1 MKHLMLY
8 EDWCAAGQLTPDH
21 QQIDEQVSWSD
32 ALHLVGDVAAAAA
45 DMVVPGSGA
54 VIDVTN
60 LLAYL
65 VESHLAT
72 DQNEKAKLA
81 ISAVIQA
88 FAIFDPLN
96 IISATKIGL
105 NSIFRAFTQR
115 TPQAIQTARLAA
127 ASVEVGLTT
136 MKNGLIRLAGTMATR
151 LADSKFG
158 SAIAWVSKKLGIPN
172 VLAWLKTFLTQT
184 VPNLITTFL
193 TKLRNTFNPAQT
205 GARNMDELGELL
217 LKTSAK
223 FITGQAIQNN
233 IKTAYADL
241 FNQRTAT
248 ANSTYT
254 EPTRI
259 YADNTRV
266 VQNYRIPGLK

>member
-8 EDWCAAGQLTPDH
+8 EDWCAVGQLTPDH
-21 QQIDEQVSWSD
+21 QQIDEQSSWSD
-32 ALHLVGDVAAAAA
+32 ALHLVGDVAAAVA
-45 DMVVPGSGA
+45 DMTVPGSGT

-65 VESHLAT
+65 VESYLAT

-105 NSIFRAFTQR
+105 NSIFKAFTKK
-115 TPQAIQTARLAA
+115 TPQSIQAARLAS
-127 ASVEVGLTT
+127 ASVEASLTT
-136 MKNGLIRLAGTMATR
+136 MNNGLVRLAGTIATR

-172 VLAWLKTFLTQT
+172 VLAWLKKFLTQT
-184 VPNLITTFL
+184 VPNLITNFL

-205 GARNMDELGELL
+205 GARNTDELGELL
-217 LKTSAK
+217 LKTTGK

-233 IKTAYADL
+233 ITTTYSDL
-241 FNQRTAT
+241 FKFKQRT
-248 ANSTYT
+248 STYG
-254 EPTRI
+254 EPNQI

-266 VQNYRIPGLK
+266 VKNYRVPVLK

>member
-8 EDWCAAGQLTPDH
+8 EDWCAAGQLAPAH

-45 DMVVPGSGA
+45 DMIVPGSGA

-96 IISATKIGL
+96 IISATKLGL
-105 NSIFRAFTQR
+105 NSIFRAFTQK
-115 TPQAIQTARLAA
+115 TPQAIQTARLAS
-127 ASVEVGLTT
+127 ASVETGLTT
-136 MKNGLIRLAGTMATR
+136 MKNGLIRLAGKMATQ

-233 IKTAYADL
+233 ITAAYSDL
-241 FNQRTAT
+241 FKQRPPT
-248 ANSTYT
+248 STYT

-266 VQNYRIPGLK
+266 VQNYRIPDLK